1 MVFLTCLRCIRSY
14 LDIATETQI
23 DEVYPCLTAALQVA
37 YLANVLFSAFR
48 EIWAKESKANFNT
61 RKKKQHDHQ
70 TLYLVIDH
78 NHFTRN
84 LEIPKLLKGFHW
96 CYTLIWLHINI
107 TDKYFSYLCKK
118 SNRDL
123 MGKLNDDMGSL
134 ALFLTV
140 QLQ

>member
-1 MVFLTCLRCIRSY
+1 
-14 LDIATETQI
+14 
-23 DEVYPCLTAALQVA
+23 
-37 YLANVLFSAFR
+37 
-48 EIWAKESKANFNT
+48 
-61 RKKKQHDHQ
+61 
-70 TLYLVIDH
+70 LYLVIDH

-107 TDKYFSYLCKK
+107 TDEYFSYLCKK
-118 SNRDL
+118 FNRDL